1 MPSLVNGQC
10 AHRWTGL
17 GRCLELATETRELK
31 RETTDD
37 DVIYDV
43 PLCRTHAE
51 WFDQKPARVSTA
63 K

>member
-10 AHRWTGL
+10 AHRWIGL
-17 GRCLELATETRELK
+17 GRCLELATETRELN
-31 RETTDD
+31 RRTTDD

-43 PLCRTHAE
+43 PLCRTHAK